1 MTQAK
6 TLKCIS
12 EQNLRLQAVVGRKP
26 WNHSLHGG
34 RTATNAILLKN
45 NFGSF
50 NANSNIDI
58 SIGKDANIIQDPFLS
73 NDR

>member
-1 MTQAK
+1 MGGNPG
-6 TLKCIS
+6 II
-12 EQNLRLQAVVGRKP
+12 V
-26 WNHSLHGG
+26 GG

-50 NANSNIDI
+50 NANANVDI